1 MDVDSVYIQEGRMA
15 PLVFLVLGSAL
26 ARVLGLAGVDA
37 LDGWSPALR
46 VGLALMFTVTGVAH
60 FVGMRQQ
67 LIAMVPPQLP
77 AAGQLVTTTGVLE
90 LAGAVGLLVPAT
102 ATAAALCLAALL
114 IVMFPANLHLATTGT
129 DLPFD
134 DRLVPRTLL
143 QIVFLAACVGA
154 AL

>member
-1 MDVDSVYIQEGRMA
+1 
-15 PLVFLVLGSAL
+15 
-26 ARVLGLAGVDA
+26 
-37 LDGWSPALR
+37 
-46 VGLALMFTVTGVAH
+46 
-60 FVGMRQQ
+60 
-67 LIAMVPPQLP
+67 MVPPQLP

-114 IVMFPANLHLATTGT
+114 IVMFPANLHLATSGT